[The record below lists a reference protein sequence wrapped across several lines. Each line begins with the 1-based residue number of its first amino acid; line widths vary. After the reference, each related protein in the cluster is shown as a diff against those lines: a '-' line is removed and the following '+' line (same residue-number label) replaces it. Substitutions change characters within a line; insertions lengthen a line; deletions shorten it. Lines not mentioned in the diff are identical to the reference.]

1 MHLSL
6 TVQTRGVHG
15 KLVFPCK
22 TRLRTLWTTPDSYI
36 RRRGLVTARCV
47 AARCPVSPAA
57 IGDLVITCGQGRAD
71 GAAPA
76 VLPGTTLGAASQR
89 ERGRGNFT
97 HNNIMSFARI
107 HAGREG
113 YSEYYGWRVQKL
125 YHSLMLGIFIHS
137 F

>member
-1 MHLSL
+1 MDN
-6 TVQTRGVHG
+6 
-15 KLVFPCK
+15 P
-22 TRLRTLWTTPDSYI
+22 RLLHPPPRLGNSAVC
-36 RRRGLVTARCV
+36 GG
-47 AARCPVSPAA
+47 PVSRVTAA

-76 VLPGTTLGAASQR
+76 VLPGTPLGAASQR
-89 ERGRGNFT
+89 EAEERGNFT

-113 YSEYYGWRVQKL
+113 YSDYCGWRVQKL
-125 YHSLMLGIFIHS
+125 YHSLMLSIFIHS